1 MRCSPRG
8 EHESGCGRYIRSE
21 WRYEGTAKVFREQNP
36 PFPERAA
43 SPLLIRIETAI
54 RVEDVMRA
62 PRTVSA
68 RPTGK
73 RKSSEQDCC
82 DRDCAHE
89 SLLAR
94 KQPRPSV
101 AHSHLMQRSNIASF
115 EGSPWTT

>member
-1 MRCSPRG
+1 
-8 EHESGCGRYIRSE
+8 
-21 WRYEGTAKVFREQNP
+21 
-36 PFPERAA
+36 
-43 SPLLIRIETAI
+43 
-54 RVEDVMRA
+54 MRA

-101 AHSHLMQRSNIASF
+101 AHSHLMHRSNIAAF
-115 EGSPWTT
+115 EGSPWTAILTLGAMEERSSRAGMKKPRPASGGAREAGASIPRWRERGHSRICHPSMDDEVDP

>member
-1 MRCSPRG
+1 
-8 EHESGCGRYIRSE
+8 
-21 WRYEGTAKVFREQNP
+21 
-36 PFPERAA
+36 
-43 SPLLIRIETAI
+43 
-54 RVEDVMRA
+54 MRA

-94 KQPRPSV
+94 KQPRPNV
-101 AHSHLMQRSNIASF
+101 AHSHLMHRSNIAAF
-115 EGSPWTT
+115 EGSPWTAIPTLGAMEERSSRAGMKKPRPASGGTGGGRGFHSEMAREGGTRAFAIPVWTMN

>member
-1 MRCSPRG
+1 
-8 EHESGCGRYIRSE
+8 
-21 WRYEGTAKVFREQNP
+21 
-36 PFPERAA
+36 
-43 SPLLIRIETAI
+43 
-54 RVEDVMRA
+54 MRA

-101 AHSHLMQRSNIASF
+101 AHSHLMHRSNIAAF
-115 EGSPWTT
+115 EGSPWTATPTLGAMEEPSSRAEMKSPGQRVGGRGRPGLPFRDGARGGT